1 MFLQKAVIPETVSA
15 QNQASSNKDS
25 DTYTAV
31 QEYLLENCKVDIP
44 EDYLTARVNDYEKQY
59 VQNYCDGDASTSSS
73 VISFWIEL
81 TVNVNTTCFPARSAL
96 P

>member
-1 MFLQKAVIPETVSA
+1 MICMHRLNHSLKVRPAK
-15 QNQASSNKDS
+15 NKDS

-59 VQNYCDGDASTSSS
+59 VQNYCDGDASNLRITSATS
-73 VISFWIEL
+73 
-81 TVNVNTTCFPARSAL
+81 TT
-96 P
+96 